1 MSCGTCGS
9 RCSVCECERRTQ
21 LDRAFMFCQCGC
33 GESLRGMNAQAK
45 YVSAAHRKRAD
56 RAAGKYSPA
65 ERRRSPAQRPC
76 EEVR

>member
-9 RCSVCECERRTQ
+9 RCSVCERRTQ
-21 LDRAFMFCQCGC
+21 LNRAFMFCQCGC

-45 YVSAAHRKRAD
+45 YISAAHRKRAD

-65 ERRRSPAQRPC
+65 ERRRCSPMRHPC
-76 EEVR
+76 EDSL

>member
-9 RCSVCECERRTQ
+9 RCSVCERRTQ
-21 LDRAFMFCQCGC
+21 HNRAFMFCQCGC

-45 YVSAAHRKRAD
+45 YVSSAHRKRAD

-65 ERRRSPAQRPC
+65 ELRRCGRAQQPC
-76 EEVR
+76 EDAL